1 MNIDVVKGIAEERK
15 ELDSDVDNELK
26 KLIDSTILDL
36 SIDIPEPQVLV
47 SREGRPVLT
56 RGNIS
61 MVVGLPGARKSFLC
75 TGIAGAFLSNDTCI
89 GLNGEIADGNL
100 LWIDTEQADGH
111 VARIGRRLNRIMRH
125 DEKNNT
131 PNIKIHRGRELTPQD
146 RAKLLNATIA
156 LYNPDLVV
164 IDGVADLIS
173 DPNDAAQS
181 SAIVNELM
189 KLSKEHDC
197 HILVVVHANIGSE
210 KARGHLG
217 SEVQR
222 KAETVIVVKANGE
235 YSQCTFAKTRDIRPS
250 DFSFTIVDG
259 LPKSAECDATK
270 PTSKGAINDER
281 IKSIVDKG
289 NNTYSS
295 IKKALVNEYGV
306 NEKTAERHIKMA
318 VERKSIYQ
326 VCDTYTTNKEENCN
340 DLPF

>member
-1 MNIDVVKGIAEERK
+1 MTIDVVKGITEERR
-15 ELDSDVDNELK
+15 ELDSAVDNELK

-89 GLNGEIADGNL
+89 GLQGEIPDGNL
-100 LWIDTEQADGH
+100 LWLDTEQADVH

-125 DEKNNT
+125 DEKDN
-131 PNIKIHRGRELTPQD
+131 PQNIKIHRGRELTPQD

-156 LYNPDLVV
+156 LYRPDVVV

-173 DPNDAAQS
+173 DPNDVAQS
-181 SAIVNELM
+181 TAIVNELM

-222 KAETVIVVKANGE
+222 KAETVITVKADGE
-235 YSQCTFAKTRDIRPS
+235 TSKCMFAKTRDIRPS
-250 DFSFTIVDG
+250 DFSFGVEFG
-259 LPKSAECDATK
+259 LPVASDGVVDDSLRTVMEDIIGDAEVSYNQLDSDLQSKLGIKKTASQKRIADAIRQGIIIKRDRLYRIATK
-270 PTSKGAINDER
+270 KR
-281 IKSIVDKG
+281 
-289 NNTYSS
+289 
-295 IKKALVNEYGV
+295 
-306 NEKTAERHIKMA
+306 
-318 VERKSIYQ
+318 
-326 VCDTYTTNKEENCN
+326 EET
-340 DLPF
+340 DFLPF